1 MGTALHRPMALL
13 ALAALLVACAAAPA
27 LMADQAT
34 ETGPIELAAGVYM
47 VPGAIG
53 IADEQNL
60 GRIGNAG
67 FIVGDT
73 GVLAIDTGTSHSHGQ
88 ALLGAIRRVTD
99 KPVRLA
105 LITHVQPEFL
115 FGGAAF
121 RERGI
126 PLAMHARSAG
136 LMTSRCDICL
146 RQLRQTLGEPAM
158 QGTTTFKPDREFAA
172 SHRIDSIGRPVQV
185 LHFGHSSGP
194 GDIAIFDERSGVL
207 FAGGLL
213 DNQRIPDIQDAD
225 PEGWK
230 RALAALRGLRVSTVV
245 PGHGPATSSELI
257 ATVERY
263 LLQLEKRAHALAEA
277 GTSLIDVPDATVLPE
292 FSHWAQYDSIHQRNA
307 TIAYLRF
314 ERETFVK

>member
-1 MGTALHRPMALL
+1 L
-13 ALAALLVACAAAPA
+13 AN
-27 LMADQAT
+27 
-34 ETGPIELAAGVYM
+34 GVYLL
-47 VPGAIG
+47 PGAVG
-53 IADEQNL
+53 VADEHNL

-67 FIVGDT
+67 FIVGET
-73 GVLAIDTGTSHSHGQ
+73 GVLAIDTGTSRDHGQ
-88 ALLGAIRRVTD
+88 ALLGAIRSVTD
-99 KPVRLA
+99 KPVSLA

-126 PLAMHARSAG
+126 PLVMHERSAG

-146 RQLRQTLGEPAM
+146 RQLRLTLGEVAM

-172 SHRIDSIGRPVQV
+172 SHRIDSIGRDVRV
-185 LHFGHSSGP
+185 LYFGHSSGP

-213 DNQRIPDIQDAD
+213 DHLRIPDIQDAD
-225 PEGWK
+225 LDGWK
-230 RALAALRGLRVSTVV
+230 RALAALRSLQVSTVV
-245 PGHGPATSSELI
+245 PGHGLPTSSVLI
-257 ATVERY
+257 GTVERY
-263 LLQLEKRAHALAEA
+263 LVQLETRARALAEA

-292 FSHWAQYDSIHQRNA
+292 FSRWAQYDSIHLRNA

-314 ERETFVK
+314 ERAAFVK